1 MAISEVEMKAL
12 QRNLK
17 ELSSKEGGSLVKRIV
32 KSKFSE
38 TGTVLFVGLGGM
50 GSKTINEIKKI
61 YAKEFEG
68 SNRVEFLAVD
78 TAEQDL
84 NEITVGAEGGY
95 VKTDEQFKIFDN
107 NAIHLLENPPEEVKA
122 WLGDLQPRPID
133 NTGAQTTRQIGRIM
147 LCGTQK
153 YMDLRTAISDKISA
167 LRGVDT
173 DVTHPTHVVLVAGIS
188 GGTGS
193 GTFIDVAYM
202 IRDILAYYD
211 NLMIPTKLW
220 GCFYTPDVQKTVPV
234 IAGDPV
240 KWTNLRRNGYAALKE
255 LDYFMTNG
263 SHVVGA
269 PVVYTLRA
277 PGGIIVNSSKPIF
290 DEGCAF
296 IVSPN
301 TMNTEVMDIVAATAR
316 SLIYMH
322 QDVSNVAGTMQSIL
336 SSYSNTP
343 GNVPTWLGLHV
354 GVPSDV
360 TKTPDAAGIDN
371 TNYPAFMNYKYS
383 SFGYNSVYFPRDEMM
398 AYCANMVLTKVV
410 DQWKNI
416 NLLNQDNVA
425 AFASDHSI
433 ATIEQIVSAIKDTMI
448 NMGYN
453 EADLRI
459 DKVKNA
465 QYWPKVIGGGILGK
479 VSDTNNTME
488 CAELKASDKF
498 GEFDT
503 QDAYNT
509 IVDSLANG
517 VINVLNSKNFMS
529 QYGPFCCIAILTGF
543 GEIQGCCDNF
553 DILLGKLEQV
563 KRASNDHLDEVR
575 TAMQNE
581 ASRLEGD
588 HNPTAGEV
596 EVFIDACHEYSKAC
610 IENGIY
616 NNFLEPVIVGVKE
629 KLKEFNNETFEVFV
643 PVMETLTKMLNDDA
657 TIFVN
662 SDHRYYA
669 GGQSFG
675 MDAYGILN
683 SQAKQQQFE
692 QVLGAG
698 INNAS
703 VALVANQFADSMFN
717 ENSREKWTKFKE
729 KPEELA
735 DEIRNIFS
743 DFFTPF
749 VNNLLEKFM
758 VLAYN
763 NNTQLNLDAQRLDQ
777 IWEAQPNTPDAAIR
791 DTAINIA
798 ATQIANQ
805 LKNGSSVL
813 TSYEN
818 GQGVLDELSTVNML
832 MLLEG
837 TPILNSAIKA
847 QFGGQNVEVGLIGDE
862 CKSVITS
869 IRFTLPIALPLIKG
883 MKDFAQQ
890 YYALSI
896 DDGTASGRHL
906 DERSQGW
913 VEYLP
918 ELYGI
923 DAVEYY
929 VSNKGRNDLAITYPN
944 DRNNQPKNNDKQ
956 MYSLIRD
963 AVEYGLS
970 MGYILETFNSAGEPE
985 GYKILN
991 ITETRD
997 DYASLFAEYKKLLD
1011 NHESTDWATALMRA
1025 AETGNITYDYVELCC
1040 DNTSLQGRILAQPA
1054 RPNAL
1059 KNLYRVIRS
1068 NMRLEKIVLEAK
1080 EKYAILFDRLHNMKV
1095 YAERMNT
1102 FANMIVYDIINN
1114 DDKGKKWTYT
1124 YSETSGVKDLFVYTA
1139 QRNDLDIASNL
1150 FHAFVTFCE
1159 TIDDEMYAV
1168 ICQFVD
1174 RLNRAGKR
1182 DLTKRDSMV
1191 TLIDD
1196 ILSDHIFTNPVESER
1211 IKNINTLRNASDE
1224 KSYRLLYDMPVKY
1237 DDAYS
1242 VYNNVV
1248 NFYKELKERLNQ
1260 IRD

>member
-1 MAISEVEMKAL
+1 MHNVECED
-12 QRNLK
+12 LK
-17 ELSSKEGGSLVKRIV
+17 IAMQELSSKAGGSIINRII
-32 KSKFSE
+32 KKELSKTE
-38 TGTVLFVGLGGM
+38 TVLFVGLGGL
-50 GSKTINEIKKI
+50 GLKTVKQIKKI
-61 YAKEFEG
+61 CKTEFVINDRIG
-68 SNRVEFLAVD
+68 FLAVD
-78 TAEQDL
+78 TDICALSAIADDTYVGYMES
-84 NEITVGAEGGY
+84 NEL
-95 VKTDEQFKIFDN
+95 FNIFDN
-107 NAIHLLENPPEEVKA
+107 NAIHLLENPTEEIKA
-122 WLGDLQPRPID
+122 WLGDLQPRLID
-133 NTGAQTTRQIGRIM
+133 NTGAQMTRQIGRIM

-153 YMDLRTAISDKISA
+153 YLDLRTAISDKISV

-220 GCFYTPDVQKTVPV
+220 GCFYTPDVQKTVPA

-240 KWTNLRRNGYAALKE
+240 KWNHMQSNGYAALKE
-255 LDYFMTNG
+255 LDYFMSNG
-263 SHVVGA
+263 NYAIGA
-269 PVVYTLRA
+269 PPIYSLRA
-277 PGGIIVNSSKPIF
+277 PARVNVESSKPIF
-290 DEGCAF
+290 DECCAF
-296 IVSPN
+296 VVTPN
-301 TMNTEVMDIVAATAR
+301 TTYTEVDDIISATAR
-316 SLIYMH
+316 SLMYMH
-322 QDVSNVAGTMQSIL
+322 QDISNMGVNIL
-336 SSYSNTP
+336 SPLSAFSGLPSIMQAWLRT
-343 GNVPTWLGLHV
+343 NVGAAADISL
-354 GVPSDV
+354 PS
-360 TKTPDAAGIDN
+360 DAAGIDN

-398 AYCANMVLTKVV
+398 AYCANMVLTQVI
-410 DQWKNI
+410 DQWKNVG
-416 NLLNQDNVA
+416 LLNQDNVV
-425 AFASDHSI
+425 AFASEHNI
-433 ATIEQIVSAIKDTMI
+433 ATIEQIVTAIKDTMV

-453 EADLRI
+453 EGDLRI

-465 QYWPKVIGGGILGK
+465 QYWPRVIGGGILGS
-479 VSDTNNTME
+479 VSGTNNTME

-503 QDAYNT
+503 QEAYNT
-509 IVDSLANG
+509 IVGSLANG
-517 VINVLNSKNFMS
+517 VINELNSKNFMS
-529 QYGPFCCIAILTGF
+529 QYGPFCCIAILTGY
-543 GEIQGCCDNF
+543 GNIDGCCDNF
-553 DILLGKLEQV
+553 DTLLGQLEQA
-563 KRASNDHLDEVR
+563 KRASNSHLEDVR

-581 ASRLEGD
+581 AGRLEGD
-588 HNPTAGEV
+588 HNPTADEV
-596 EVFIDACHEYSKAC
+596 ETFIDACHEYSKAC

-616 NNFLEPVIVGVKE
+616 NNFLEPVIVGIKE

-643 PVMETLTKMLNDDA
+643 PVMETLTQMLNDDA

-662 SDHRYYA
+662 SNHKYYA

-683 SQAKQQQFE
+683 SKAKQQQFE

-703 VALVANQFADSMFN
+703 VALVANQFANSMFN
-717 ENSREKWTKFKE
+717 ENSREKWIKFKE

-743 DFFTPF
+743 NFFTPF

-818 GQGVLDELSTVNML
+818 GQGVLDELSTVSML

-837 TPILNSAIKA
+837 TPILNAAIEA
-847 QFGGQNVEVGLIGDE
+847 QFGGQNIEVGLIGNE
-862 CKSVITS
+862 CKSVITA

-883 MKDFAQQ
+883 IKDFAQQ

-906 DERSQGW
+906 DEKSQGW

-923 DAVEYY
+923 DAVDYY

-944 DRNNQPKNNDKQ
+944 GRDNQPKNNDKL
-956 MYSLIRD
+956 MYSLIGE

-970 MGYILETFNSAGEPE
+970 MGYILESLNAAGEPE

-991 ITETRD
+991 ITDTRD

-1011 NHESTDWATALMRA
+1011 NHEGADWETALMRA
-1025 AETGNITYDYVELCC
+1025 AGTGNITYDYVELCC

-1054 RPNAL
+1054 TPNKL

-1068 NMRLEKIVLEAK
+1068 NMRLERIVLEAK
-1080 EKYAILFDRLHNMKV
+1080 EKYDMLF
-1095 YAERMNT
+1095 
-1102 FANMIVYDIINN
+1102 
-1114 DDKGKKWTYT
+1114 KK
-1124 YSETSGVKDLFVYTA
+1124 
-1139 QRNDLDIASNL
+1139 
-1150 FHAFVTFCE
+1150 
-1159 TIDDEMYAV
+1159 
-1168 ICQFVD
+1168 
-1174 RLNRAGKR
+1174 
-1182 DLTKRDSMV
+1182 
-1191 TLIDD
+1191 
-1196 ILSDHIFTNPVESER
+1196 LSD
-1211 IKNINTLRNASDE
+1211 INACTE
-1224 KSYRLLYDMPVKY
+1224 
-1237 DDAYS
+1237 
-1242 VYNNVV
+1242 
-1248 NFYKELKERLNQ
+1248 
-1260 IRD
+1260 